1 MERLDHFDEEENEWM
16 EAVVEDHQTPVPDQ
30 VAFRIDF
37 PAWLAIH
44 PRRDRRIAETLAIGH
59 STTEA
64 AQRFHVSP
72 GRISQKQRDFHASW
86 HTFHG
91 ESPSLAGSNAR

>member
-1 MERLDHFDEEENEWM
+1 M
-16 EAVVEDHQTPVPDQ
+16 VEDRQTPVPDQ

-44 PRRDRRIAETLAIGH
+44 PRRDRRIAETLAVGH

-64 AQRFHVSP
+64 AKRFHVSA
-72 GRISQKQRDFHASW
+72 GRISQKRRDFHASW
-86 HTFHG
+86 QTFHG
-91 ESPSLAGSNAR
+91 ESRSLTENHAP